1 MSDADTV
8 FAIAAAME
16 AAVGHAKSRRDL
28 ASILWAA
35 TEAVGDDAP
44 AAAAK
49 LAAAADYVAGGGNL
63 SARLGV
69 GAKSRDATSP
79 WVGHVNGRYIL
90 HALYHSGTLNR
101 SIPLMD

>member
-63 SARLGV
+63 PSAGDFVPVHEYLILAANTSQEAHV
-69 GAKSRDATSP
+69 FAK
-79 WVGHVNGRYIL
+79 
-90 HALYHSGTLNR
+90 
-101 SIPLMD
+101 

>member
-1 MSDADTV
+1 MSDDADTV

-63 SARLGV
+63 PSAGNAETF
-69 GAKSRDATSP
+69 G
-79 WVGHVNGRYIL
+79 GR
-90 HALYHSGTLNR
+90 ANFMQVR
-101 SIPLMD
+101 F